1 MTAWASSYLANPW
14 NAADLVTYTG
24 LGAVLVL
31 RLALP
36 SENMAID
43 VLAAGVSLLLWL
55 KLLYYFRGEL

>member
-14 NAADLVTYTG
+14 NAADLVTYAG